1 MEQNRRKGMAVR
13 VRPFLDIDALIDA
26 DTSSSAPLVPCNF
39 SLSSSREKTNRF
51 GGTLF

>member
-1 MEQNRRKGMAVR
+1 MEQNCRKGMAG
-13 VRPFLDIDALIDA
+13 RPFLDIDALIDA

>member
-1 MEQNRRKGMAVR
+1 MEQNRSNGMA

-51 GGTLF
+51 GGTVF